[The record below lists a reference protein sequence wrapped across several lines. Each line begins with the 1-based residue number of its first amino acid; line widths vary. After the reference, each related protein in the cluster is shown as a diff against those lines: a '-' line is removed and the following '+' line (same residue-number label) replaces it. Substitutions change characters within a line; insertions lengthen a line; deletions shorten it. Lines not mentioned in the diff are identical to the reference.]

1 MYGMI
6 KCQPHD
12 IRMSDC
18 MFFSQLFICF
28 CYGVKKKRKEGEIS
42 CISTEQ
48 QTTTQ
53 F

>member
-28 CYGVKKKRKEGEIS
+28 CYGVKKRKEGEIRF
-42 CISTEQ
+42 ISTEQ